1 MYNTYTPTQRNTH
14 MCTDQSPTTHSNTHY
29 NQCLLA
35 MQISEEVS
43 YVQDKMRQEL
53 EGQEEKHRQMV
64 SELHQRHQ
72 RDLEMQI
79 ASLRHDLSR
88 KEADLKQQLA
98 ELENR

>member
-1 MYNTYTPTQRNTH
+1 M
-14 MCTDQSPTTHSNTHY
+14 
-29 NQCLLA
+29 
-35 MQISEEVS
+35 
-43 YVQDKMRQEL
+43 QDKMRQEL

-72 RDLEMQI
+72 RDMEMQI